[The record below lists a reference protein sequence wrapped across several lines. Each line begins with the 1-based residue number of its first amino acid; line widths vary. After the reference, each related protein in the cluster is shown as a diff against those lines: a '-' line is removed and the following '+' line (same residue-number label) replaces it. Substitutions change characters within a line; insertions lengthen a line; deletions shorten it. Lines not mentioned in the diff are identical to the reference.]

1 MRAFL
6 LAFVTFFSF
15 NTFALVDMR
24 NGNYSENFTDV
35 QISTSGFELK
45 VLRAYNSR
53 TLYNGLFG
61 FGWCSELGTI
71 LKVNPDDTFRVTECG
86 AGAEAEYRRRDGD
99 DNARNKLVAQIIAEV
114 RKRNKGRDAAYFKN
128 LEFEIK
134 RDSSL
139 RDEFAKQLNLK
150 GQVQAGVKYFADG
163 RMNDTIELKGTE
175 YHRTLPGGTFQKFDK
190 EGRLVQMSDRT
201 GNFVK
206 LTYQAG
212 KLSRITDNKGASLT
226 LQYVP
231 NSKYVKTVI
240 GPSGLKAEY
249 KYKGE
254 LLVEVK
260 NAWGN
265 VFKYEY
271 DELYNMVKISYPD
284 KSHVALTYNKEKD
297 WVTSFRDRKGCVES
311 YVYADGESDPL
322 NNYKSDV
329 TKKCDGKITNK
340 STFEFWHRVRADGT
354 RYLSKTRSVRNGET
368 SETEYHP
375 VFGRPILVTQAGIST
390 RFDYFDNGMMKLRAD
405 AGRTFAYKYDDFC
418 NKVSEVT
425 VTFARAAAPVAQK
438 DKDAN
443 RKPSKVETKMIKT
456 TFTYDKRTCYPT
468 VARNTEGQVA
478 TLSYDFQGR
487 VNRILDQSKKEV
499 RITYDDRFGKASTI
513 ERPGLGKIR
522 FKYKA
527 NGEVDKVETDE
538 SPLVAV
544 QIADVFKQFLE
555 MIAPATT
562 DTTI

>member
-1 MRAFL
+1 MRSSL
-6 LAFVTFFSF
+6 LALLLVFSF
-15 NTFALVDMR
+15 NAFALVDMR
-24 NGNYSENFTDV
+24 NGNYSENFTDI

-61 FGWCSELGTI
+61 FGWCSELGTT

-86 AGAEAEYRRRDGD
+86 AGAEAEYRRQDGD
-99 DNARNKLVAQIIAEV
+99 ENSRNKLVAQIITEV
-114 RKRNKGRDAAYFKN
+114 KKRNKGRDAAYFKN

-139 RDEFAKQLNLK
+139 RDEFTKQLNLK
-150 GQVQAGVKYFADG
+150 GKAVAGVKYFADG
-163 RMNDTIELKGTE
+163 RMNDTIEMKNNE
-175 YHRTLPGGTFQKFDK
+175 YTRTLPAGTYQKFDK
-190 EGRLVQMSDRT
+190 DGRLIQMSDRT

-206 LTYQAG
+206 LAYQSG
-212 KLSRITDNKGASLT
+212 KLVRMTDNKGASLNFR
-226 LQYVP
+226 YVP

-240 GPSGLKAEY
+240 GPSGLKADFT
-249 KYKGE
+249 YKGE
-254 LLVEVK
+254 LLTEVK

-265 VFKYEY
+265 TFKYEY
-271 DELYNMVKISYPD
+271 DDLYNLTKVAYPD
-284 KSHVALTYNKEKD
+284 KTFVALTYNKEKD
-297 WVTSFRDRKGCVES
+297 WVTSFRDRKGCVEA
-311 YVYADGESDPL
+311 YVYADGASDPL

-340 STFEFWHRVRADGT
+340 STFEFWHKVRPDGT
-354 RYLSKTRSVRNGET
+354 RYLSKTRSIRNGDT

-375 VFGRPILVTQAGIST
+375 VFGRPILVTQGGVST
-390 RFDYFDNGMMKLRAD
+390 RFEYHDNGMMRLRAD
-405 AGRTFAYKYDDFC
+405 TGRTFVYKYDTFC

-425 VTFARAAAPVAQK
+425 VTASNAGLIAKTAKGSRQ
-438 DKDAN
+438 
-443 RKPSKVETKMIKT
+443 PSKAITKVIKT

-468 VARNTEGQVA
+468 VAKNTEGQVA
-478 TLSYDFQGR
+478 TLSYDVQGR
-487 VNRILDQSKKEV
+487 VNRIFDQSKKEV
-499 RITYDDRFGKASTI
+499 RITYDDRFGKAATI

-522 FKYKA
+522 FKYKT